1 MSNRI
6 KRNIFLTMSVIGLGV
21 IVARAFDFFAGG
33 DTAWWEVLGAVVIY
47 ATCFKFYLGYRK
59 AAKADA

>member
-1 MSNRI
+1 
-6 KRNIFLTMSVIGLGV
+6 MSVIGLGV

-33 DTAWWEVLGAVVIY
+33 DTEWWEVLGAVVIY

-59 AAKADA
+59 AAKADASSSR